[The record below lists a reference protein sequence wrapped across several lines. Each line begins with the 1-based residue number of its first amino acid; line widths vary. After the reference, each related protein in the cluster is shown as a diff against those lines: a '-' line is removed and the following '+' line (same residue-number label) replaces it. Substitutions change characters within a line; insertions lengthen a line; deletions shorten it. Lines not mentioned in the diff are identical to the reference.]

1 MTRKSDNQFWLN
13 RLRSVAG
20 LQDCEFPSGLEL
32 FGQSSDVEMHLI
44 PEAVSDNMQED
55 HAAFEAWCLALQVH
69 CQVEQIQIDLL
80 SDTAVLGVHP
90 NRFKYRLRTMREL
103 FPKLISIKPKSAWLS
118 EPLTEGGE
126 LKINKS
132 YPRKSP
138 PDLEPSAAMERA
150 KDGTESQLE
159 FGLEVSWAF
168 RQAFGLTTVM
178 RQWPIGVFQNAVK
191 RANELLPRSKSAID
205 LIAVGDDE
213 APLFLFELKKADNRK
228 AGIVGELLFY
238 TAVMR
243 DVLQR
248 TITYE
253 DDRAARNCALSPSD
267 ILARQSIVSVFITN
281 GRHHPLVE
289 QGAIVTALN
298 QATRAAWVQKP
309 ASFRSAKVTHVPTA
323 SGDDFKFIA

>member
-1 MTRKSDNQFWLN
+1 MTREADNHFWLSK
-13 RLRSVAG
+13 LRSIAG
-20 LQDCEFPSGLEL
+20 LQDCDFPSGLEL
-32 FGQSSDVEMHLI
+32 FGRSSEIEMCLI

-69 CQVEQIQIDLL
+69 CGVHHIQIGLRSNL
-80 SDTAVLGVHP
+80 PISGVHP
-90 NRFKYRLRTMREL
+90 NRFRYRLATMREL
-103 FPKLISIKPKSAWLS
+103 FPGLISIAPNSEWLS
-118 EPLTEGGE
+118 QPLTESGE
-126 LKINKS
+126 LRINKS

-138 PDLEPSAAMERA
+138 PDLEPWAAMERA
-150 KDGTESQLE
+150 KNGSESQLE
-159 FGLEVSWAF
+159 FGLEVSSAF
-168 RQAFGLTTVM
+168 RRAFGVSTVM
-178 RQWPIGVFQNAVK
+178 RQWPIGVFENSVK

-205 LIAVGDDE
+205 LVAIGDDQ

-243 DVLQR
+243 DVLHR

-253 DDRAARNCALSPSD
+253 DERAAKHCSLAPAD

-289 QGAIVTALN
+289 QGSILAALN
-298 QATRAAWVQKP
+298 QATQAKWIQKP
-309 ASFRSAKVTHVPTA
+309 VTFRSAKVTRVPTT
-323 SGDDFKFIA
+323 SGDDFEFAT